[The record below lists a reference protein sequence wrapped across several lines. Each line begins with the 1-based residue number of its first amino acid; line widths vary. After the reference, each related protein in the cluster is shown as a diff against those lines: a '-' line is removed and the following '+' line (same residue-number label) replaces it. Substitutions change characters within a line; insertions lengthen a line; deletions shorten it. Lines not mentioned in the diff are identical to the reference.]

1 MPPRKQKAR
10 GKGKEKV
17 DDSEPWEDPPYIKWM
32 KEQCENGNTRGKIMR
47 EAAPRRD
54 GAGSSGARGAHADS
68 SDGGGDTDVSD
79 DDLEE
84 IVSSS
89 GSEDDSDNSNAKDS
103 SDEEDSDADP
113 AGSDAG
119 PSTRKRRRGSKAKR
133 KWSDEELTALAAAK
147 WYTRDDL
154 KHMRGKQGNQ
164 YWKKLRAH
172 MKKSGAKWRRSS
184 TAMQHAWKRLEAEY
198 RDTLRH
204 NGTSG
209 KAAKRVKP
217 WFEYVYLIKKLPAN
231 VKPHVLDGGG
241 AGETHADPGA
251 PIRDDAEMGEGGMVT
266 PRATLPDRRVRRP
279 GGPKDTPSP
288 MPPKRSRV
296 NETATMAAAKVIAD
310 TITTCN
316 AQALRQLSDTVQL
329 LVTAIHVAATL
340 GRAPPPQPQPVPPP
354 PPANAHALT
363 VTDGNEDSPALDREA
378 GDNPHDRDD
387 EARDDRTS
395 D

>member
-1 MPPRKQKAR
+1 
-10 GKGKEKV
+10 
-17 DDSEPWEDPPYIKWM
+17 
-32 KEQCENGNTRGKIMR
+32 
-47 EAAPRRD
+47 
-54 GAGSSGARGAHADS
+54 
-68 SDGGGDTDVSD
+68 
-79 DDLEE
+79 
-84 IVSSS
+84 
-89 GSEDDSDNSNAKDS
+89 
-103 SDEEDSDADP
+103 
-113 AGSDAG
+113 
-119 PSTRKRRRGSKAKR
+119 
-133 KWSDEELTALAAAK
+133 
-147 WYTRDDL
+147 
-154 KHMRGKQGNQ
+154 
-164 YWKKLRAH
+164 
-172 MKKSGAKWRRSS
+172 MKKGGAKWKRNS
-184 TAMQHAWKRLEAEY
+184 TTMQHAWKRLEAEY

-209 KAAKRVKP
+209 KAAKRQKP

-266 PRATLPDRRVRRP
+266 PRATLPDRQVRRP
-279 GGPKDTPSP
+279 GGLE
-288 MPPKRSRV
+288 V

-329 LVTAIHVAATL
+329 LVTSIHVAATL

-363 VTDGNEDSPALDREA
+363 VTDGNEDSPALDGEA
-378 GDNPHDRDD
+378 GDVPHDVDD

>member
-32 KEQCENGNTRGKIMR
+32 KEQCENGNTQGKIMR

-68 SDGGGDTDVSD
+68 SDGGGDTDFSD
-79 DDLEE
+79 DNLEE

-119 PSTRKRRRGSKAKR
+119 PSTRKRRR
-133 KWSDEELTALAAAK
+133 
-147 WYTRDDL
+147 
-154 KHMRGKQGNQ
+154 
-164 YWKKLRAH
+164 
-172 MKKSGAKWRRSS
+172 
-184 TAMQHAWKRLEAEY
+184 
-198 RDTLRH
+198 
-204 NGTSG
+204 
-209 KAAKRVKP
+209 
-217 WFEYVYLIKKLPAN
+217 
-231 VKPHVLDGGG
+231 
-241 AGETHADPGA
+241 
-251 PIRDDAEMGEGGMVT
+251 
-266 PRATLPDRRVRRP
+266 
-279 GGPKDTPSP
+279 TPSP

-340 GRAPPPQPQPVPPP
+340 GRAPPPQPQPVSPP

>member
-1 MPPRKQKAR
+1 M
-10 GKGKEKV
+10 
-17 DDSEPWEDPPYIKWM
+17 
-32 KEQCENGNTRGKIMR
+32 TRGQIMQ

-54 GAGSSGARGAHADS
+54 GAGPSGARGAHADS

-103 SDEEDSDADP
+103 SDEEESDADP

-119 PSTRKRRRGSKAKR
+119 PSTRKRKRDAKAKR

-154 KHMRGKQGNQ
+154 KHMRCKQGNQ
-164 YWKKLRAH
+164 YWKKLRTH
-172 MKKSGAKWRRSS
+172 MKKSGAKWKRNS

-209 KAAKRVKP
+209 KAPKRKKP

-241 AGETHADPGA
+241 AGETHTDPGA
-251 PIRDDAEMGEGGMVT
+251 PIHVDAEMGEGGMVT
-266 PRATLPDRRVRRP
+266 PRAILLDR
-279 GGPKDTPSP
+279 TPSP
-288 MPPKRSRV
+288 LPPKRSRV

-316 AQALRQLSDTVQL
+316 AQALRQLSNTAQL

-340 GRAPPPQPQPVPPP
+340 WRAPPPQPQPVAAP

-363 VTDGNEDSPALDREA
+363 VTMATKTRP
-378 GDNPHDRDD
+378 P
-387 EARDDRTS
+387 
-395 D
+395 

>member
-1 MPPRKQKAR
+1 MPLRKQRAC

-17 DDSEPWEDPPYIKWM
+17 DDREPWEDPPYVKWM
-32 KEQCENGNTRGKIMR
+32 KEQCENGKTRGQIMR

-54 GAGSSGARGAHADS
+54 GAGPSGVRGAHADS
-68 SDGGGDTDVSD
+68 SDGGSDTDVSD
-79 DDLEE
+79 DELEE

-103 SDEEDSDADP
+103 SDEEESDADP

-119 PSTRKRRRGSKAKR
+119 PSTRKRTRDAKAKR

-154 KHMRGKQGNQ
+154 KQMRGKQGNQ

-172 MKKSGAKWRRSS
+172 MKKSGTKWKHNS

-198 RDTLRH
+198 RDTMRH

-209 KAAKRVKP
+209 KAPKRKKP

-251 PIRDDAEMGEGGMVT
+251 PIRDDAEMGE
-266 PRATLPDRRVRRP
+266 
-279 GGPKDTPSP
+279 
-288 MPPKRSRV
+288 V

-329 LVTAIHVAATL
+329 LVTAIHVAATI
-340 GRAPPPQPQPVPPP
+340 GRAPPPQPQPMAPP

-363 VTDGNEDSPALDREA
+363 VTHGNEDSPALGREA
-378 GDNPHDRDD
+378 GDVPHDVDE
-387 EARDDRTS
+387 EARDDMTS